1 MQSFAVLRHLPVH
14 RELQSSSWYEAS
26 VKALSSLVGVL
37 SSLEAVIGADLLCDC
52 HAWTNASRVTLD
64 SAFFS
69 SVNLTLT
76 LRMAD
81 AIGGP
86 DEAAKLWRVNRTI
99 HELVRD
105 RVCLADF
112 IQVLKLTT
120 KFTRD
125 SKFLT
130 KKLKWTLHRSSKPT
144 QAVVDPWS
152 KYPPDLRRPRTL
164 IDGSPAETCSTSS
177 QTTVETFKNTFSC
190 FSLKKRALV

>member
-1 MQSFAVLRHLPVH
+1 MESQQNDSRARERQSTLALCYNVNVRLIVH
-14 RELQSSSWYEAS
+14 
-26 VKALSSLVGVL
+26 
-37 SSLEAVIGADLLCDC
+37 D
-52 HAWTNASRVTLD
+52 
-64 SAFFS
+64 
-69 SVNLTLT
+69 
-76 LRMAD
+76 
-81 AIGGP
+81 
-86 DEAAKLWRVNRTI
+86 
-99 HELVRD
+99 
-105 RVCLADF
+105 
-112 IQVLKLTT
+112 
-120 KFTRD
+120 RD